1 MTAIPQEDV
10 QHGRFVAFT
19 YRAYAVYW
27 ASRFLATLAAQM
39 IAVAV
44 GWQIY
49 DLTRDPLDL
58 GIIGLVQ
65 FVPLLLLVFIAGTTA
80 DRFGRRNVMAA
91 SVFAEVLCAVAILW
105 FSWRGLTSPLPVFVA
120 LAGFG
125 VARAF
130 LGPASQSLVVN
141 LVPRQVFPNAVAWNS
156 SAWQVATIA
165 GPVMGGLIYGVG
177 ANVAYLCAVA
187 LLVGALLLVLMIP
200 KPGETGRIERLT
212 VSSLFEGIRYVRR
225 QKVVLGALSLDLFAV
240 LLGGAVALLPVFA
253 RDVLETGPW
262 GLGLLRAAPGIGA
275 IITATWLAASPIR
288 DHAGRILFIFVALFG
303 VFTAVFGLSTI
314 TWVSVIALLLIGATD
329 AVSVYI
335 RETVI
340 QLWTPDE
347 VRGRVNAIN
356 MVFISASNE
365 LGDFRAGAAAA
376 FIGAVPTVVIGGLG
390 AVGVAG
396 AWAWLFPQLRD
407 VRYLDRIEIGN
418 GSEESVS
425 RSA

>member
-1 MTAIPQEDV
+1 MSSSSNPAPATD
-10 QHGRFVAFT
+10 RFLAFR
-19 YRAYAVYW
+19 YPAYVKYW

-49 DLTRDPLDL
+49 DLTRNPLDL

-65 FVPLLLLVFIAGTTA
+65 FVPLLLLVFVTGTVA
-80 DRFGRRNVMAA
+80 DRFGRRNVMSWAIAA
-91 SVFAEVLCAVAILW
+91 ELACALAILY
-105 FSWRGLTSPLPVFVA
+105 FSWGGLTSPFPVFVA

-125 VARAF
+125 AARAF
-130 LGPASQSLVVN
+130 FGPASQSLVVN
-141 LVPRQVFPNAVAWNS
+141 LVPREVFPNAVAWNT
-156 SAWQVATIA
+156 SAWQVASIG
-165 GPVMGGLIYGVG
+165 GPVLGGLLYGLG
-177 ANVAYLCAVA
+177 ANTAYLIAAAFLAV
-187 LLVGALLLVLMIP
+187 GLVLVRMIP
-200 KPGETGRIERLT
+200 KPEEQGKTEQVTL
-212 VSSLFEGIRYVRR
+212 SSLFEGIRYVRK
-225 QKVVLGALSLDLFAV
+225 QKVVLGAISLDLFAV

-275 IITATWLAASPIR
+275 VVMALMLTASPIR
-288 DHAGRILFIFVALFG
+288 DHAGRILLVFVALFG
-303 VFTAVFGLSTI
+303 FFTMVFGFSTI
-314 TWVSVIALLLIGATD
+314 TWLSIIALLMVGATD

-356 MVFISASNE
+356 MVFIGASNE
-365 LGDFRAGAAAA
+365 LGEFRAGFVAAW
-376 FIGAVPTVVIGGLG
+376 IGAVPAVILGGAG
-390 AVGVAG
+390 AVAVAG

-407 VRYLDRIEIGN
+407 VRYLDRTQ
-418 GSEESVS
+418 
-425 RSA
+425 

>member
-1 MTAIPQEDV
+1 MSSPASDN
-10 QHGRFVAFT
+10 RFIAFT
-19 YRAYAVYW
+19 YPAYAKYW

-65 FVPLLLLVFIAGTTA
+65 FVPLLLLVFVTGTVA
-80 DRFGRRNVMAA
+80 DRFGRRNVMAL
-91 SVFAEVLCAVAILW
+91 SIGAELICAGAILY
-105 FSWRGLTSPLPVFVA
+105 FSWRGLTSPLPVFIA

-125 VARAF
+125 AARAF

-141 LVPRQVFPNAVAWNS
+141 LVPRDVFPNAVAWNS
-156 SAWQVATIA
+156 SAWQVASIG
-165 GPVMGGLIYGVG
+165 GPVLGGLLYGLG
-177 ANVAYLCAVA
+177 ANVAYAISMIAIAAA
-187 LLVGALLLVLMIP
+187 LALVMLIP
-200 KPGETGRIERLT
+200 RPTERGRTEQLT
-212 VSSLFEGIRYVRR
+212 LSSLFEGIRYVRKE
-225 QKVVLGALSLDLFAV
+225 KVVLGAISLDLFAV

-253 RDVLETGPW
+253 RDILETGPW

-275 IITATWLAASPIR
+275 VITALLLTASPIR
-288 DHAGRILFIFVALFG
+288 DNAGRILLVFVALFG
-303 VFTAVFGLSTI
+303 VFTVVFGLSTI
-314 TWVSVIALLLIGATD
+314 TWLSILALFMIGATD

-356 MVFISASNE
+356 MVFIGASNE
-365 LGDFRAGAAAA
+365 LGEFRAGVVAAW
-376 FIGAVPTVVIGGLG
+376 IGAVPAVVLGGIG
-390 AVGVAG
+390 AVAVAG
-396 AWAWLFPQLRD
+396 GWTWLFPQLRD
-407 VRYLDRIEIGN
+407 VRYLDKRE
-418 GSEESVS
+418 
-425 RSA
+425 